1 MHFYGILA
9 GAATF
14 LIIGISHPL
23 VVKAEYYF
31 GRISWL
37 GFFLAGLVFL
47 IASVLTINNTL
58 STIWGACA
66 FSLFWG
72 VKEVFDQEKR
82 IIKGWFPENPKR
94 SAYYAAKRKKYYE
107 KQNK

>member
-1 MHFYGILA
+1 MNFYGIVA

-23 VVKAEYYF
+23 VIKAEYYI
-31 GRISWL
+31 GRISWV
-37 GFFLAGLVFL
+37 GFFVAGLVFV
-47 IASVLTINNTL
+47 IASLLTINHTF

-94 SAYYAAKRKKYYE
+94 AEYYARKREEYYKKH
-107 KQNK
+107 NK

>member
-1 MHFYGILA
+1 MYFYGLLA

-23 VVKAEYYF
+23 VIKAEYYF
-31 GRISWL
+31 GKISWI
-37 GFFLAGLVFL
+37 GFFLCGVVFAV
-47 IASVLTINNTL
+47 ASAFSADQTI
-58 STIWGACA
+58 STIFGACA

-82 IIKGWFPENPKR
+82 ILKGWFPENPKR
-94 SAYYAAKRKKYYE
+94 KEYYARKREEYFN